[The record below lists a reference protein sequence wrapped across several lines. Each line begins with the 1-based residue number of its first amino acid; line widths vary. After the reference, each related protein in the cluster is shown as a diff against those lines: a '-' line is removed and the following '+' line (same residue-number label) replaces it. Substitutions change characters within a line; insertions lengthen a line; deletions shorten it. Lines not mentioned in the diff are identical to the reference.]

1 MKFKRLIAVLLSMAL
16 IVGMIPTL
24 VFADESQ
31 PEPAETSAAQT
42 TESKETEE
50 TKESKEKETEATKV
64 AEPSES
70 KETETEEPSES
81 SEKATEETKPA
92 ESSPET
98 SEAEE
103 SKESDAVKGKMPEET
118 QSVGKKNAKIN
129 ISGETKLSELVANGL
144 SKDDWI
150 VIEGDT
156 TLVIDTDCEVYKVA
170 SNSSSGAGCKFTI
183 QGDHTLTLQDSIEC
197 LFDDISM
204 ESGKVVIKAKT
215 VLNAFAIECKNL
227 NVSGGMLSVDQDTSS
242 GRVIGVYFEKTINI
256 TGGKLYLNLISSSS
270 ECGIYSSSGT
280 LKISGGETT
289 IRTNSTT
296 TSMGIYCEKFTVADG
311 KITVDVVAD
320 SDAYAIRVGEIGVSG
335 GTLNVSAES
344 NYSNYGE
351 GIYIEKSGLIEGGK
365 ITSQGKSSD
374 ARYSKGIFLQN
385 PTGEAETLT
394 ITGGEVTA
402 LGQNEG
408 IGIYSTKA
416 SKSFKIG
423 GNAKVTSTS
432 TDGKGI
438 YSMLPVVFEGD
449 ADVTIQGKDSS
460 WRYCA
465 VSTTGSITV
474 ADTLEV
480 MTPEN
485 WKLLT
490 ENGSTCIANADTG
503 VIAAKVVIKP
513 ARTIISSLYFETDS
527 VPAAGKTNKD
537 CTPVVTVKD
546 TGVKVVSCKWTDAS
560 GNSLADDHVFTINED
575 IWLFVDYQVEDGYK
589 LASDIADETLLNGV
603 KPVTHDTAN
612 TTLYAAFKS
621 KYDISGS
628 ETEVIGLVDV
638 VYTGNPVSPIITVK
652 YNGIELKSRTDY
664 ICSFT
669 NNTNAGTAEMTIT
682 GFGDYTGQKK
692 FTFKIL
698 KAENTLSVKPKT
710 AKVKY
715 KKLKKKNQT
724 LSVSKV
730 LSFTSGGQGTRS
742 YAKVSGNKKIKINK
756 TTGKVTVK
764 KKLKKG
770 TYKVKIKVKA
780 AGNTN
785 YNPSG
790 WKIVTF
796 RIKVK

>member
-1 MKFKRLIAVLLSMAL
+1 MKFKRLTAALISMAL

-31 PEPAETSAAQT
+31 PEQAETSTSQT

-50 TKESKEKETEATKV
+50 TKETKE
-64 AEPSES
+64 AEPTES
-70 KETETEEPSES
+70 KETEAEEPSES
-81 SEKATEETKPA
+81 SEKATEGTKPA
-92 ESSPET
+92 ESSSGT
-98 SEAEE
+98 SETEE
-103 SKESDAVKGKMPEET
+103 SKESDAVKGKMPDET
-118 QSVGKKNAKIN
+118 HSVAKKNSVT
-129 ISGETKLSELVANGL
+129 ISGETKLSALVANGL

-150 VIEGDT
+150 VIEGNT

-170 SNSSSGAGCKFTI
+170 SNSSSGAGYKFTI
-183 QGDHTLTLQDSIEC
+183 QGDGNHTLTVQDSFGF
-197 LFDDISM
+197 LFDDIFM
-204 ESGKVVIKAKT
+204 ESGTVVLKAKT
-215 VLNAFAIECKNL
+215 VLGAFAIECNNL
-227 NVSGGMLSVDQDTSS
+227 NISGGMLGVDKDTP
-242 GRVIGVYFEKTINI
+242 GRVIGVYFVKNMNI
-256 TGGKLYLNLISSSS
+256 TGGKLYLNLLSSES
-270 ECGIYSSSGT
+270 ECGIYSSDGV

-289 IRTNSTT
+289 ILTNSTSSCT
-296 TSMGIYCEKFTVADG
+296 GISCDFFKVTDG
-311 KITVDVVAD
+311 KITVNVVSD
-320 SDAYAIRVGEIGVSG
+320 SDAYAIRVDGIDFSG
-335 GTLNVSAES
+335 GTISVSAES
-344 NYSNYGE
+344 NYSNYGY
-351 GIYIEKSGLIEGGK
+351 GIFIKESGSISGGK
-365 ITSQGKSSD
+365 ITTQGKSSD

-385 PTGEAETLT
+385 PTGDAETLT

-402 LGQNEG
+402 IGQDEG

-480 MTPEN
+480 MTP
-485 WKLLT
+485 
-490 ENGSTCIANADTG
+490 ADTG

-546 TGVKVVSCKWTDAS
+546 TGVKVVSCKWTDKS
-560 GNSLADDHVFTINED
+560 GNDLADDHVFELGD
-575 IWLFVDYQVEDGYK
+575 EVKLFVDYQVEDGYK
-589 LASDIADETLLNGV
+589 LTSDIADETLLNGV

-628 ETEVIGLVDV
+628 ETEVTGLADV
-638 VYTGNPVSPIITVK
+638 VYTGNPVSPKITVK

-682 GFGDYTGQKK
+682 GFGDYTGQKI
-692 FTFKIL
+692 FTFEIL

-710 AKVKY
+710 ATVKY

-724 LSVSKV
+724 LSIFKV
-730 LSFTSGGQGTRS
+730 LSFTSGGQGTKS
-742 YAKVSGNKKIKINK
+742 YAKVSGNKKITINK

-770 TYKVKIKVKA
+770 TYKVKVRVKA

-790 WKIVTF
+790 WKTVTF
-796 RIKVK
+796 KIKVK